1 MPLKPGTCTLC
12 CTVGL
17 HFGPRPGTSCTVFP
31 IGHDGVIGVLPI
43 TLTGVIGVG
52 ALLFRYASSGG
63 GPLGGLGTGGGPLG
77 GLGTGGGSLGGLGTG
92 GGSLRGLG
100 GGPTGGLGTKRPPCA
115 GVNGAKP
122 TTFIGV
128 LGALPSTTD
137 EVVAPLLLAP
147 MLASGT

>member
-1 MPLKPGTCTLC
+1 MPLAPGTCTLC
-12 CTVGL
+12 STVGL
-17 HFGPRPGTSCTVFP
+17 HFGHRPGPPCAAFP
-31 IGHDGVIGVLPI
+31 TGHDGVIGVLPI

-77 GLGTGGGSLGGLGTG
+77 GLGTGGGSLGGLG
-92 GGSLRGLG
+92 
-100 GGPTGGLGTKRPPCA
+100 GGPTGGLGTKWPPGGLGTKWPPGA

-147 MLASGT
+147 VLASGT